1 MDSINKTREELIKE
15 LQELQQAHNS
25 LKATIETDLLSHKLT
40 EDALRAS
47 EERFQLLFNK
57 APLGY
62 QSLDYDG
69 NFIEVNQQWLDTL
82 GYERDEV
89 IGKWFGDFL
98 TPAFQDGF
106 RNRFP
111 VFKAQ
116 GHIHSEFEMV
126 HKNGTV
132 LFIAFDGRI
141 GYDSNGEF
149 KQTHCILQDITER
162 KKAEQELKRIE
173 WLLTSSP
180 QVPEAQKQ
188 AYIPPYGDLV
198 KLNTCRLILDSVGEP
213 ILTDIVGDYLNLLDT
228 SSAIYEK
235 NGDYAL
241 GIFSSGWCRFMDA
254 ASRAICDT
262 NDNRMALDCGRWHCH
277 ESCWSRA
284 SKTAIE
290 TGQPTDI
297 ECDGGIRLYAL
308 PIRVDDEIVGAI
320 NFGYGEPPRDEKKL
334 RELATNYK
342 VSYEEL
348 RDHAMKYESR
358 PPYIVDLAKQRL
370 MASARMIGEIIKR
383 KQAEEALRKSEE
395 NLSITLH
402 SIGDGVISTDINGL
416 IVNMNPIAEKLCGW
430 KITDALGK
438 PLHEVFKIIHAE
450 TRNTVADP
458 VKKVLEN
465 GEIVGLANHTILI
478 SQNGTEYQI
487 ADSAAPIKNKEG
499 KISGVVL
506 VFSNI
511 TEKYLAEEELRERE
525 KRYRSLFSEM
535 MEGFALHEIICDNCG
550 NPVDYRFLEI
560 NPAFERLTGLNAKE
574 VLGKSILE
582 VMPETEKYWIE
593 TYGKVALTGTPEVF
607 ENYSKELNK
616 YYKVSAFCN
625 KKNQFVT
632 VFEDITERKQAE
644 ETLKRT
650 KQLLSDSEQ
659 LGKVGGWEFNI
670 DTLKLNWTEETF
682 RIHEVDFNYD
692 YTVENGI
699 NFYTPDSKP
708 IIENAVQRAIE
719 FNEPFDLELKI
730 ITAKGNLRH
739 VHTIG
744 KIDVAN
750 RRIFGFFQDIT
761 ERKLAEEFLKNS
773 EAKFRSTFDQSP
785 VGSVI
790 VGINKRFIR
799 CNKAFCNFIGYSED
813 ELIEKTISE
822 ITFPDDVEMG
832 IKEMKELVEGK
843 TKQASFQ
850 KRYLRKDG
858 TIVWGEISICL
869 VSDENN
875 IPLYFIPIIQ
885 DITERRKAE
894 EALRKSEE
902 MMLNSQSVA
911 HICSYSTNLNVN
923 ELDKSV
929 WVCSPE
935 FYRIFGID
943 ETYPH
948 TIAGWAG
955 FIHPDHREEL
965 VAYHEYVVK
974 NRISFN
980 HEYKIIRIND
990 GAERWVQGTGELV
1003 YDEHGNPVRMHGAI
1017 QDITERKLAEDALQK
1032 SEAIKNKMVS
1042 NIGDVI
1048 VIIDKDG
1055 INRYKSPN
1063 IEKWFGWKPE
1073 DVVGK
1078 STWENVHPEDL
1089 ETCQKFLQSIAGEPN
1104 ACGTTELRYRN
1115 KDGSYC
1121 PIEITVVNLLQD
1133 PNIRGFL
1140 GNYHNISERKKIEQ
1154 ELISAK
1160 EKAEENE
1167 EKFRSIVKSSPSAIY
1182 LYHLENDN
1190 RLVLTDANPSAEKI
1204 IGISH
1209 KALIGKPLEEA
1220 FPNLAQTE
1228 IPEMYRK
1235 IARRQ
1240 IDNQSFEIPYTD
1252 ERFTG
1257 YYSVKVYATQTNSI
1271 AVDFIDISERKKLE
1285 FDLIAAKEK
1294 AEESEQNIRKHKA
1307 EIEFHSERLESLLRI
1322 SQYNTNSI
1330 QELLDFALDEAI
1342 KLTASKIGYIYF
1354 YNEEKSQFFLNTWS
1368 KDMMRECN
1376 VLSPQTT
1383 YDLDKTG
1390 CWGEAVR
1397 QRKPIIINDFQ
1408 AENPQRKGIPEE
1420 HVQISKFL
1428 TIPVIFDNKIVA
1440 IAGLANKQTN
1450 YDNDDVRQLTL
1461 LMDNVWKI
1469 SERIL
1474 LIENL
1479 KVAKEK
1485 AEESDRLKT
1494 AFLQNMSH
1502 EIRTPMNAIMG
1513 FSELLVKHY
1522 NNKPKLEKFSD
1533 IINQRCND
1541 LLDIINDILDIAKIE
1556 SGQLTV
1562 IQEECNLNVLF
1573 DELKTFFTEQQKKIG
1588 KQHLKFDL
1596 QAFCEPSDT
1605 IVVTDKVKLKQIF
1618 INLISNAFKFT
1629 ETGKIEGG
1637 CKFDENKNL
1646 LFFVADTGIGIPFDK
1661 HQMIFERFAQVEHG
1675 SNRLYGGTGLGLSI
1689 VKGLVN
1695 LLGGEIFLE
1704 SEIDKGSTFSFVIP
1718 IKSQEIQPETKISEE
1733 PQE

>member
-1 MDSINKTREELIKE
+1 MDNPTRTREELIEE
-15 LQELQQAHNS
+15 LQDLQKAHNS
-25 LKATIETDLLSHKLT
+25 LNATYESDLLAHKLT

-62 QSLDYDG
+62 QSLDFDG

-82 GYERDEV
+82 GYEREDV

-141 GYDSNGEF
+141 GYDLNGEF

-173 WLLTSSP
+173 WLLTSRP

-188 AYIPPYGDLV
+188 AYIAPYGDLV

-213 ILTDIVGDYLNLLDT
+213 ILNDIVSDYLNLLDT

-262 NDNRMALDCGRWHCH
+262 DDNREALDCGLWHCH
-277 ESCWSRA
+277 ESCWTRA
-284 SKTAIE
+284 SKTAIK
-290 TGQPTDI
+290 TGQPADI
-297 ECDGGIRLYAL
+297 ECMGGIRLYAA
-308 PIRVDDEIVGAI
+308 PIRVGDEIVGAI

-334 RELATNYK
+334 RELATTYK

-348 RDHAMKYESR
+348 LDHAMQYESR

-395 NLSITLH
+395 
-402 SIGDGVISTDINGL
+402 
-416 IVNMNPIAEKLCGW
+416 MM
-430 KITDALGK
+430 
-438 PLHEVFKIIHAE
+438 
-450 TRNTVADP
+450 
-458 VKKVLEN
+458 
-465 GEIVGLANHTILI
+465 
-478 SQNGTEYQI
+478 
-487 ADSAAPIKNKEG
+487 
-499 KISGVVL
+499 
-506 VFSNI
+506 FS
-511 TEKYLAEEELRERE
+511 
-525 KRYRSLFSEM
+525 
-535 MEGFALHEIICDNCG
+535 
-550 NPVDYRFLEI
+550 
-560 NPAFERLTGLNAKE
+560 
-574 VLGKSILE
+574 
-582 VMPETEKYWIE
+582 
-593 TYGKVALTGTPEVF
+593 
-607 ENYSKELNK
+607 
-616 YYKVSAFCN
+616 
-625 KKNQFVT
+625 
-632 VFEDITERKQAE
+632 
-644 ETLKRT
+644 
-650 KQLLSDSEQ
+650 
-659 LGKVGGWEFNI
+659 
-670 DTLKLNWTEETF
+670 
-682 RIHEVDFNYD
+682 
-692 YTVENGI
+692 
-699 NFYTPDSKP
+699 
-708 IIENAVQRAIE
+708 
-719 FNEPFDLELKI
+719 
-730 ITAKGNLRH
+730 
-739 VHTIG
+739 
-744 KIDVAN
+744 
-750 RRIFGFFQDIT
+750 
-761 ERKLAEEFLKNS
+761 
-773 EAKFRSTFDQSP
+773 
-785 VGSVI
+785 
-790 VGINKRFIR
+790 
-799 CNKAFCNFIGYSED
+799 
-813 ELIEKTISE
+813 
-822 ITFPDDVEMG
+822 
-832 IKEMKELVEGK
+832 
-843 TKQASFQ
+843 
-850 KRYLRKDG
+850 
-858 TIVWGEISICL
+858 
-869 VSDENN
+869 
-875 IPLYFIPIIQ
+875 
-885 DITERRKAE
+885 
-894 EALRKSEE
+894 
-902 MMLNSQSVA
+902 SQSVA

-948 TIAGWAG
+948 TIAGWTG
-955 FIHPDHREEL
+955 FIHPDHREEMA
-965 VAYHEYVVK
+965 AYHEYVIK

-980 HEYKIIRIND
+980 HEYKIIRVND
-990 GAERWVQGTGELV
+990 GAERWVHGTGELV
-1003 YDEHGNPVRMHGAI
+1003 YDAQGKPVRMYGAI

-1055 INRYKSPN
+1055 FNRYKSPN
-1063 IEKWFGWKPE
+1063 SEKWFGWKPE
-1073 DVVGK
+1073 EVVGN
-1078 STWENVHPEDL
+1078 STWDNVHPDDL
-1089 ETCQKFLQSIAGEPN
+1089 EASQKFLQSLVGEAN
-1104 ACGTTELRYRN
+1104 ACGTTELRYRK

-1121 PIEITVVNLLQD
+1121 PIEITVANLLHD
-1133 PNIRGFL
+1133 PNIQGFL

-1154 ELISAK
+1154 ELILAK

-1182 LYHLENDN
+1182 LYHLENDD
-1190 RLVLTDANPSAEKI
+1190 RLVLIDANPSAERI
-1204 IGISH
+1204 TGISH
-1209 KALIGKPLEEA
+1209 QALIGKTLEEA
-1220 FPNLAQTE
+1220 FPNLVHTE
-1228 IPEMYRK
+1228 VPEMYRK

-1240 IDNQSFEIPYTD
+1240 IDNQSFEMPYND
-1252 ERFTG
+1252 GRFTG

-1271 AVDFIDISERKKLE
+1271 AVDFIDISGKKKLE
-1285 FDLIAAKEK
+1285 LDLIAAKDK
-1294 AEESEQNIRKHKA
+1294 AEESEKNIRKHKA

-1330 QELLDFALDEAI
+1330 QELLDFALSEAI
-1342 KLTASKIGYIYF
+1342 NLTASKIGYIYF
-1354 YNEEKSQFFLNTWS
+1354 YNEEKSKFILNTWS
-1368 KDMMRECN
+1368 KDVMKECGVIN
-1376 VLSPQTT
+1376 PQTN

-1397 QRKPIIINDFQ
+1397 QRKPVVINDYQ
-1408 AENPQRKGIPEE
+1408 AENPHKKGLPEG
-1420 HVQISKFL
+1420 HVRLSKFL
-1428 TIPVIFDNKIVA
+1428 TIPVIFENKIVA
-1440 IAGLANKQTN
+1440 VAGLANKETDYN
-1450 YDNDDVRQLTL
+1450 NDDVRQLTL

-1469 SERIL
+1469 SERIQ

-1513 FSELLVKHY
+1513 FSELLVKNY
-1522 NNKPKLEKFSD
+1522 NNKPKLEKFSE
-1533 IINQRCND
+1533 IINRRCND

-1573 DELKTFFTEQQKKIG
+1573 DELKTFFTEHQKRIG
-1588 KQHLKFDL
+1588 KQHIAFNLH
-1596 QAFCEPSDT
+1596 AFCEPSDT
-1605 IVVTDKVKLKQIF
+1605 LVVTDKVKLKQIF

-1646 LFFVADTGIGIPFDK
+1646 LFFVSDTGIGIPSDK
-1661 HQMIFERFAQVEHG
+1661 QQLIFERFAQVEHS

-1695 LLGGEIFLE
+1695 LLGGEMFLE
-1704 SEIDKGSTFSFVIP
+1704 SEIGKGSIFSFVIP
-1718 IKSQEIQPETKISEE
+1718 YIKSYEIQPETMVSDERQDYSFGNKTILIVEDDIYNAEYLNEILSDKGLTILNTIYGRESVEIATNQAVDLVLMDIRLPDMDGYEATRQIKKQRPHLKIIAQTAYASQDEAIKAIE
-1733 PQE
+1733 SGCVDYISKPAKQELLFEMINKHLV

>member
-1 MDSINKTREELIKE
+1 MDSLNKTREELIKE

-25 LKATIETDLLSHKLT
+25 LKATIESDLLSHKLT

-62 QSLDYDG
+62 QSLDFDG
-69 NFIEVNQQWLDTL
+69 NFIEVNQKWLDTL
-82 GYERDEV
+82 GYDREEV

-126 HKNGTV
+126 HKDGTV
-132 LFIAFDGRI
+132 LFIAFDGKI
-141 GYDSNGEF
+141 GYDLNGEF

-180 QVPEAQKQ
+180 QVQEEQKQ

-213 ILTDIVGDYLNLLDT
+213 ILTDIAGDYLNLLNT
-228 SSAIYEK
+228 SSAVYEK

-262 NDNRMALDCGRWHCH
+262 TDNRKALDCGRWHCH

-284 SKTAIE
+284 SKTAID
-290 TGQPTDI
+290 TGQPTDF

-334 RELATNYK
+334 RELATNYM
-342 VSYEEL
+342 VSYEDL
-348 RDHAMKYESR
+348 RTLAMKYESR

-383 KQAEEALRKSEE
+383 KQAEDALRKNEE

-416 IVNMNPIAEKLCGW
+416 IVNMNPIAEKLCGL
-430 KITDALGK
+430 KNTDALGK
-438 PLHEVFKIIHAE
+438 PLPEVFKIVNSE

-465 GEIVGLANHTILI
+465 GEIVGLANHTVLI

-506 VFSNI
+506 VFSDV
-511 TEKYLAEEELRERE
+511 TEKYLAEEALRVSES
-525 KRYRSLFSEM
+525 RYRSLFSEM
-535 MEGFALHEIICDNCG
+535 MEGFALHEIICDDCG
-550 NPVDYRFLEI
+550 NPIDSRFLEM
-560 NPAFERLTGLNAKE
+560 NPAFERLTGLNAKQ

-582 VMPETEKYWIE
+582 VLPETEKYWIE
-593 TYGKVALTGTPEVF
+593 TYGKVALTGIPEVF
-607 ENYSKELNK
+607 ENYSKQLNK

-659 LGKVGGWEFNI
+659 IEKVGGWEFNI
-670 DTLKLNWTEETF
+670 DTLKQIWTEETF
-682 RIHEVDFNYD
+682 RIYEVDVNYD

-699 NFYTPDSKP
+699 NFYTPDCKP

-719 FNEPFDLELKI
+719 FNESFDLDLKI

-744 KIDVAN
+744 EIDLAN

-761 ERKLAEEFLKNS
+761 DRK
-773 EAKFRSTFDQSP
+773 
-785 VGSVI
+785 
-790 VGINKRFIR
+790 
-799 CNKAFCNFIGYSED
+799 
-813 ELIEKTISE
+813 
-822 ITFPDDVEMG
+822 
-832 IKEMKELVEGK
+832 
-843 TKQASFQ
+843 
-850 KRYLRKDG
+850 
-858 TIVWGEISICL
+858 
-869 VSDENN
+869 
-875 IPLYFIPIIQ
+875 
-885 DITERRKAE
+885 KAE
-894 EALRKSEE
+894 EALRKSQE

-911 HICSYSTNLNVN
+911 HICSYSTNLNVT

-935 FYRIFGID
+935 FYLIFGID

-955 FIHPDHREEL
+955 FIHPDHREEM
-965 VAYHEYVVK
+965 VAYHEYVIK

-980 HEYKIIRIND
+980 HEYKINRVNN

-1003 YDEHGNPVRMHGAI
+1003 YDEQGKPVRMFGAI
-1017 QDITERKLAEDALQK
+1017 QDITERKLAEDALQN

-1073 DVVGK
+1073 DVVGN
-1078 STWENVHPEDL
+1078 STWDNVHPEDL
-1089 ETCQKFLQSIAGEPN
+1089 EASQKFIQSLANEPN
-1104 ACGTTELRYRN
+1104 ASGTIELRYRN

-1133 PNIRGFL
+1133 PNIKGYL

-1154 ELISAK
+1154 ELIS
-1160 EKAEENE
+1160 
-1167 EKFRSIVKSSPSAIY
+1167 
-1182 LYHLENDN
+1182 
-1190 RLVLTDANPSAEKI
+1190 
-1204 IGISH
+1204 
-1209 KALIGKPLEEA
+1209 
-1220 FPNLAQTE
+1220 
-1228 IPEMYRK
+1228 
-1235 IARRQ
+1235 
-1240 IDNQSFEIPYTD
+1240 
-1252 ERFTG
+1252 
-1257 YYSVKVYATQTNSI
+1257 
-1271 AVDFIDISERKKLE
+1271 
-1285 FDLIAAKEK
+1285 
-1294 AEESEQNIRKHKA
+1294 
-1307 EIEFHSERLESLLRI
+1307 
-1322 SQYNTNSI
+1322 
-1330 QELLDFALDEAI
+1330 
-1342 KLTASKIGYIYF
+1342 
-1354 YNEEKSQFFLNTWS
+1354 
-1368 KDMMRECN
+1368 
-1376 VLSPQTT
+1376 
-1383 YDLDKTG
+1383 
-1390 CWGEAVR
+1390 
-1397 QRKPIIINDFQ
+1397 
-1408 AENPQRKGIPEE
+1408 
-1420 HVQISKFL
+1420 
-1428 TIPVIFDNKIVA
+1428 
-1440 IAGLANKQTN
+1440 
-1450 YDNDDVRQLTL
+1450 
-1461 LMDNVWKI
+1461 
-1469 SERIL
+1469 
-1474 LIENL
+1474 
-1479 KVAKEK
+1479 AKEK

-1522 NNKPKLEKFSD
+1522 NNKPKLEKFSE
-1533 IINQRCND
+1533 IINLRCND
-1541 LLDIINDILDIAKIE
+1541 LLDIINGILDIAKIE
-1556 SGQLTV
+1556 SGQLSV

-1573 DELKTFFTEQQKKIG
+1573 DELKIFFTEHQKRIG
-1588 KQHLKFDL
+1588 KQHVRFDL
-1596 QAFCEPSDT
+1596 QAFCEPSEM

-1646 LFFVADTGIGIPFDK
+1646 LFFVSDTGIGIPYDK
-1661 HQMIFERFAQVEHG
+1661 QQMIFERFAQVEHG

-1689 VKGLVN
+1689 VRGLVN
-1695 LLGGEIFLE
+1695 LLGGEMFIE
-1704 SEIDKGSTFSFVIP
+1704 SEIGKGSTFSFVIP
-1718 IKSQEIQPETKISEE
+1718 CEKSQEIQPETKVSDALHDYSFRNKIILIVEDDIYNAEYLKEILNDKGLTILHAIYGKESVEIATQQTVDLVLMDIRLPDIDGYE
-1733 PQE
+1733 ATRQIRKQKPHLKIIAQTAYAAQDEIFKAIDSGCIDYICKPTKQELLLEMINKHLT